1 MSQTT
6 NARKGAAMVG
16 KPGNRIIVES
26 QRVGQLERE
35 GEILEVMQTSVS
47 VRYRVRWSDGHES
60 TLTPAGGA
68 ARVVASAGSSTAAPG
83 SASRTGSAAKSKDRA
98 GKGGKASE
106 GRAKQEGG
114 KKDKKTKGSK
124 KT

>member
-1 MSQTT
+1 
-6 NARKGAAMVG
+6 MVG

-68 ARVVASAGSSTAAPG
+68 ARVVPSTDSSTVAEAGSARAE
-83 SASRTGSAAKSKDRA
+83 SRAKPKEAGKAGKDAKAAK
-98 GKGGKASE
+98 GTE
-106 GRAKQEGG
+106 GRTKQERE
-114 KKDKKTKGSK
+114 KKDKKAKGSK

>member
-1 MSQTT
+1 
-6 NARKGAAMVG
+6 MVG

-47 VRYRVRWSDGHES
+47 VRYRVRWNDGHES

-68 ARVVASAGSSTAAPG
+68 ARVVPSTGSSTAPG
-83 SASRTGSAAKSKDRA
+83 SGSRTGSAAKPKDRA
-98 GKGGKASE
+98 GKGAKASE
-106 GRAKQEGG
+106 GGTKQQGGG

-124 KT
+124 KA

>member
-1 MSQTT
+1 
-6 NARKGAAMVG
+6 MVG

-60 TLTPAGGA
+60 TLTPAGGI
-68 ARVVASAGSSTAAPG
+68 ARVLPSTDPSPTRGASSARTESGVKPKEREGKAAAKTAAK
-83 SASRTGSAAKSKDRA
+83 AAAKTA
-98 GKGGKASE
+98 E
-106 GRAKQEGG
+106 GRAKQEKG
-114 KKDKKTKGSK
+114 KKEKKTKGSK

>member
-6 NARKGAAMVG
+6 NASKGAAMVG

-47 VRYRVRWSDGHES
+47 VRYRVRWNDGHES

-68 ARVVASAGSSTAAPG
+68 ARVVASTGSSTAPG

-124 KT
+124 KA

>member
-1 MSQTT
+1 
-6 NARKGAAMVG
+6 MVG

-60 TLTPAGGA
+60 TLTPAGGV
-68 ARVVASAGSSTAAPG
+68 ARVVPSTEPSTTPGASSAEPG
-83 SASRTGSAAKSKDRA
+83 SGGESKERA
-98 GKGGKASE
+98 GKGAKPAE
-106 GRAKQEGG
+106 GTTKQEKG
-114 KKDKKTKGSK
+114 KKDKKAKGSK
-124 KT
+124 KG

>member
-6 NARKGAAMVG
+6 NAPKGAAMVG

-47 VRYRVRWSDGHES
+47 VRYRVRWNDGHES

-68 ARVVASAGSSTAAPG
+68 ARVVPSTGSSTAPG
-83 SASRTGSAAKSKDRA
+83 SGSRTGSAAKPKDRA
-98 GKGGKASE
+98 GKGAKASE
-106 GRAKQEGG
+106 GRTKQEGG

-124 KT
+124 KG

>member
-6 NARKGAAMVG
+6 NAPKGAAMVG

-47 VRYRVRWSDGHES
+47 VRYRVRWNDGHES
-60 TLTPAGGA
+60 TLTPAGGV
-68 ARVVASAGSSTAAPG
+68 ARVVPSTGSSTAPG
-83 SASRTGSAAKSKDRA
+83 SGSRTGSAAKPKDRA
-98 GKGGKASE
+98 DKGGKASE

-124 KT
+124 KA

>member
-6 NARKGAAMVG
+6 NAPKGAAMVG

-47 VRYRVRWSDGHES
+47 VRYRVRWNDGHES

-68 ARVVASAGSSTAAPG
+68 ARVVPSTGSSTAPRSG
-83 SASRTGSAAKSKDRA
+83 SGTGSAAKPKDRA
-98 GKGGKASE
+98 GKGAKASE

-114 KKDKKTKGSK
+114 KKDKKAKGSK
-124 KT
+124 KG

>member
-1 MSQTT
+1 
-6 NARKGAAMVG
+6 MVG

-60 TLTPAGGA
+60 TLTPAGGV
-68 ARVVASAGSSTAAPG
+68 ARVVPSTDPSTSSA
-83 SASRTGSAAKSKDRA
+83 RTGSGGPKGTA
-98 GKGGKASE
+98 GKGAKPAE
-106 GRAKQEGG
+106 GTTKQEKA
-114 KKDKKTKGSK
+114 KKDKKAKGSK
-124 KT
+124 KA

>member
-1 MSQTT
+1 
-6 NARKGAAMVG
+6 MVG

-47 VRYRVRWSDGHES
+47 VRYRVRWNDGHES

-68 ARVVASAGSSTAAPG
+68 ARVVPSTGSSTSPG
-83 SASRTGSAAKSKDRA
+83 SGSRTGSAAKRKDRGG
-98 GKGGKASE
+98 GKGAKASE
-106 GRAKQEGG
+106 GRTKQPGG
-114 KKDKKTKGSK
+114 EKKDKKTKGSK

>member
-1 MSQTT
+1 
-6 NARKGAAMVG
+6 MVG

-68 ARVVASAGSSTAAPG
+68 ARVVPSTGSSTVAEAG
-83 SASRTGSAAKSKDRA
+83 SARAKPKEKA
-98 GKGGKASE
+98 GKGAKAAKGME
-106 GRAKQEGG
+106 GRTKQERE
-114 KKDKKTKGSK
+114 KKDKKAKGSK
-124 KT
+124 KA

>member
-1 MSQTT
+1 
-6 NARKGAAMVG
+6 MVG

-68 ARVVASAGSSTAAPG
+68 ARVVSSTRSSTIPKAS
-83 SASRTGSAAKSKDRA
+83 SAQAKSGVKPKERVGKDA
-98 GKGGKASE
+98 KSAE
-106 GRAKQEGG
+106 GRTKQEKG
-114 KKDKKTKGSK
+114 KKDRKAKGSK
-124 KT
+124 KA

>member
-1 MSQTT
+1 
-6 NARKGAAMVG
+6 MVG

-47 VRYRVRWSDGHES
+47 VRYRVRWNDGHES

-68 ARVVASAGSSTAAPG
+68 ARVVASTGSSTSPG
-83 SASRTGSAAKSKDRA
+83 SGSRTGSAAKRKDRA
-98 GKGGKASE
+98 GGKGAKASE
-106 GRAKQEGG
+106 GRTKQQGG
-114 KKDKKTKGSK
+114 EKKDKKTKGSK

>member
-1 MSQTT
+1 
-6 NARKGAAMVG
+6 MVG

-60 TLTPAGGA
+60 TLTPAGGV
-68 ARVVASAGSSTAAPG
+68 ARVLPSTDPSSSTG
-83 SASRTGSAAKSKDRA
+83 ASPSRSESGAKPTVGA
-98 GKGGKASE
+98 GKE
-106 GRAKQEGG
+106 AKPAEARTSQDKG

-124 KT
+124 KG

>member
-1 MSQTT
+1 
-6 NARKGAAMVG
+6 MVG

-68 ARVVASAGSSTAAPG
+68 ARVVSSTGSSTVAEAG
-83 SASRTGSAAKSKDRA
+83 SARAESRAKPREKAGKNAKAAK
-98 GKGGKASE
+98 GTE
-106 GRAKQEGG
+106 GRTKQERE
-114 KKDKKTKGSK
+114 KKDKKAKGSK

>member
-1 MSQTT
+1 
-6 NARKGAAMVG
+6 MVG

-60 TLTPAGGA
+60 TLTPAGGV
-68 ARVVASAGSSTAAPG
+68 ARVVPSADPSSSSGPG
-83 SASRTGSAAKSKDRA
+83 SARTGSEAKPKERA
-98 GKGGKASE
+98 GKGAKPAE
-106 GRAKQEGG
+106 GTTKQEKG
-114 KKDKKTKGSK
+114 KKDKKAKGSK
-124 KT
+124 KA

>member
-6 NARKGAAMVG
+6 NAPKGAAMVG

-47 VRYRVRWSDGHES
+47 VRYRVRWNDGHES

-68 ARVVASAGSSTAAPG
+68 ARVVPSTGSSTSPG
-83 SASRTGSAAKSKDRA
+83 SGSRTGSAAKPKDRA
-98 GKGGKASE
+98 GKGAKASE
-106 GRAKQEGG
+106 GRTKESGGG

>member
-1 MSQTT
+1 
-6 NARKGAAMVG
+6 MVG

-47 VRYRVRWSDGHES
+47 VRYRVRWNDGHES

-68 ARVVASAGSSTAAPG
+68 ARVVPSTGSSTASG
-83 SASRTGSAAKSKDRA
+83 SGSRTGSAAKPKDRA
-98 GKGGKASE
+98 VKGAKASE
-106 GRAKQEGG
+106 GRTKQQGGG

>member
-1 MSQTT
+1 
-6 NARKGAAMVG
+6 MVG

-47 VRYRVRWSDGHES
+47 VRYRIRWNDGHES

-68 ARVVASAGSSTAAPG
+68 ARVVASTGSSTAPG

-124 KT
+124 KA

>member
-1 MSQTT
+1 
-6 NARKGAAMVG
+6 MVG

-47 VRYRVRWSDGHES
+47 VRYRVRWNDGHES

-68 ARVVASAGSSTAAPG
+68 ARVVPSTAPG
-83 SASRTGSAAKSKDRA
+83 SASRTGSAAKPKDRA
-98 GKGGKASE
+98 RKDAKASQ
-106 GRAKQEGG
+106 GRTKQEGG

-124 KT
+124 KG